1 MSEARGHLQDQHPER
16 AVETLEAASGKCPFS
31 PEIFDLLGIVYDL
44 LGRGR
49 QAQQAFR
56 RAIEL
61 DPRTARPR
69 TNLAVSLI
77 RGGNEVEAL
86 RELEAAVALD
96 PANPAA
102 NANLAS
108 LYTRKRE
115 YARALL
121 AFEVIGAERSS
132 AIRQDPQLL
141 LQLTECL
148 LSTGRSKRALTLVA
162 SSADKQPP
170 SLRFSLGTLLAGH
183 GRYREAISQ
192 FRAIPEGEADP
203 AVLFN
208 IGLAHSRLR
217 QYDAARRWYFAAIDL
232 DPQQADDYFRV
243 GLDFAETGDGARAIP
258 WLLRASR
265 MAPQRPD
272 MIYALTEELIAARYF
287 QSADAFLARPEPQS
301 ALLETAK
308 GDSALSQSKIPAA
321 IVHFRRALEL
331 DSNLGAATVGL
342 ARAWV
347 ADQKQAEALAILR
360 ELLTRA
366 PANAAAHAEA
376 GHLEAE
382 LGNWKNAIAD
392 LEPAWAADPAKVEVG
407 LDLARCY
414 RRNQQLRRALD
425 LLLPLRMKMKDNRAY
440 HYELSRLYTD
450 LKRPSDARYEIT
462 EVQRIEMAEQEGMR
476 FVPPAI
482 YIH

>member
-1 MSEARGHLQDQHPER
+1 
-16 AVETLEAASGKCPFS
+16 VETLEAASSKCPLS
-31 PEIFDLLGIVYDL
+31 SEIFDLLGIAYDL

-61 DPRTARPR
+61 APRVARPR

-77 RGGNEVEAL
+77 RDGKDMEAL

-96 PANPAA
+96 PTNSAA

-115 YARALL
+115 YARALV
-121 AFEVIGAERSS
+121 AFELIGAERSS
-132 AIRQDPQLL
+132 AIRKDPQLL

-148 LSTGRSKRALTLVA
+148 LSTGRSKRALTLIA
-162 SSADKQPP
+162 ATADKQPA
-170 SLRFSLGTLLAGH
+170 SVRFSLGTLLAEH
-183 GRYREAISQ
+183 GIYREAIRQ
-192 FRAIPEGEADP
+192 FLAIPEGEADP

-208 IGLAHSRLR
+208 LGLAHSRLR
-217 QYDAARRWYFAAIDL
+217 EYEVARRWYFAAIDI
-232 DPQQADDYFRV
+232 DPQQADNYFRV
-243 GLDFAETGDGARAIP
+243 GLDFAESGDGARAIP
-258 WLLRASR
+258 WLLRARR

-272 MIYALTEELIAARYF
+272 IIYALTEELIAARYF
-287 QSADAFLARPEPQS
+287 QSADAFLAGPEPQS

-308 GDSALSQSKIPAA
+308 GDSALSQGKIPSA

-331 DSNLGAATVGL
+331 DSGLGAASVGL
-342 ARAWV
+342 ARAWA
-347 ADQKQAEALAILR
+347 ADQKQDEALGILR
-360 ELLTRA
+360 ELLARA
-366 PANAAAHAEA
+366 PGNAAAHAEA
-376 GHLEAE
+376 GRLEAE

-392 LEPAWAADPAKVEVG
+392 LEMAWAVDPAKFEVG
-407 LDLARCY
+407 LNLARCY
-414 RRNQQLRRALD
+414 RRTGQLRRALD
-425 LLLPLRMKMKDNRAY
+425 LLSPLRMKMSTSRVY

-450 LKRPSDARYEIT
+450 LERPSDARREIM

-476 FVPPAI
+476 FVPPAV